1 MQDDESF
8 DLRLLWLLLIPGILV
23 CAVLARVFVFHVGD
37 DSSSQSSATSTMTVT
52 VPAQIGRC
60 AVPTADQLSQQ
71 STAVEAEATSVDAS
85 TAQLRVT
92 RVLSG
97 PQVGMIDV
105 QLPAK
110 GVTDTMLPAFT
121 VGGSYL
127 LAVSADGSLAGCG
140 LSGKDGGSLQSL
152 YTKAFG

>member
-1 MQDDESF
+1 M
-8 DLRLLWLLLIPGILV
+8 RLLWLLLIPAILV

-37 DSSSQSSATSTMTVT
+37 DDSSQSSATSTMTVT

-60 AVPTADQLSQQ
+60 AVPSAEQLSQQ
-71 STAVEAEATSVDAS
+71 STAVEAEVTSVDAS
-85 TAQLRVT
+85 SAQLRVT

-97 PQVGMIDV
+97 PQVGVIDV

-110 GVTDTMLPAFT
+110 GVTDTMTPTFT
-121 VGGSYL
+121 VGGNYL
-127 LAVSADGSLAGCG
+127 LAVSASGELAGCG
-140 LSGKDGGSLQSL
+140 MSGKESGDLQSL

>member
-1 MQDDESF
+1 MQDNESF
-8 DLRLLWLLLIPGILV
+8 DMRLLWLLLIPAILV

-37 DSSSQSSATSTMTVT
+37 DDSSQSSATSTMSVT

-60 AVPTADQLSQQ
+60 AVPSAEQLSQQ
-71 STAVEAEATSVDAS
+71 STAVEAEVTSVDAS

-97 PQVGMIDV
+97 PQVGVLNV

-110 GVTDTMLPAFT
+110 GVTDTMAPTFT
-121 VGGSYL
+121 VGGNYL
-127 LAVSADGSLAGCG
+127 LAVSASGELAGCG
-140 LSGKDGGSLQSL
+140 MSGKESSDLQSL